1 MSYIPFS
8 DAWRKEYM
16 KHAKAYIISKLKFKA
31 DPSLPK
37 ARLIE
42 LLRVELIVEQFNKD
56 YKVGDKVRWRSVKD
70 DSFPY
75 HEYTTLT
82 VAYIAQNGLPCVHF
96 REKSG
101 YCCVEPEFIETVNV
115 EPGTSEEEKYE
126 TAMKEI
132 QAELDKLVGNM

>member
-8 DAWRKEYM
+8 DDWRKEYM
-16 KHAKAYIISKLKFKA
+16 KHTKAHILSQLKFKV
-31 DPSLPK
+31 DPDLPK

-42 LLRVELIVEQFNKD
+42 LLRVELIVEKFNQD

-70 DSFPY
+70 DSFQY

-82 VAYIAQNGLPCVHF
+82 AAYIAQNGLPCVHF

-101 YCCVEPEFIETVNV
+101 YCTHGKPFR
-115 EPGTSEEEKYE
+115 
-126 TAMKEI
+126 AM
-132 QAELDKLVGNM
+132 